1 MKIVHINLTG
11 SYNRNWNY
19 QDNLLPAQ
27 NVKDGYDVLFIATT
41 YVNDKNSEGYL
52 KESPGEFAEKTGV
65 RVVRLENPRFL
76 PECVQKKV
84 RTYPA
89 LLGILERER
98 PDIILFHGTSSLDLL
113 KVARYKKLNPNVKLF
128 CDCHASAE
136 NSASSFL
143 SRKILHGMFYKS
155 IVRLSKKYVDKFFY
169 VAYEC
174 RDFLERFYSLD
185 EKKDRLE
192 FFSLGGTPPEPDRY
206 ALIRSR
212 LRQKYFVKDGDV
224 VFLHAGKLGRGKK
237 TVEAIE
243 AFLSV
248 KKENKKLLIA
258 GSFSD
263 DIKDVCL
270 EYVRGNPETIIY
282 AGWLGGDDLVD
293 HMCASDVLLLPG
305 TQTVIIQ
312 QGICTHLAV
321 ILGDY
326 ENNRFL
332 IKDGNGFIVKDEKGQ
347 VEAMAALCGDSEL
360 LEKMRRSADVMRD
373 KELSYA
379 ALAKKMYE

>member
-1 MKIVHINLTG
+1 
-11 SYNRNWNY
+11 
-19 QDNLLPAQ
+19 
-27 NVKDGYDVLFIATT
+27 
-41 YVNDKNSEGYL
+41 
-52 KESPGEFAEKTGV
+52 
-65 RVVRLENPRFL
+65 
-76 PECVQKKV
+76 
-84 RTYPA
+84 
-89 LLGILERER
+89 
-98 PDIILFHGTSSLDLL
+98 
-113 KVARYKKLNPNVKLF
+113 
-128 CDCHASAE
+128 
-136 NSASSFL
+136 
-143 SRKILHGMFYKS
+143 MFYKS

-332 IKDGNGFIVKDEKGQ
+332 IKDGNGFIVKDSKGQ